1 MKNYLYSGDSLY
13 LPVDFDA
20 KAGDIVVAG
29 KLVGVA
35 SADASAG
42 DKVVLV
48 TRGVF
53 WVNKTASETFAVGD
67 AVYWNASTKR
77 ATSAATGN
85 ALIGVA
91 TEAAGAS
98 ATVLQVKVG

>member
-13 LPVDFDA
+13 IPVDFDA
-20 KAGDIVVAG
+20 KAGDVVVAG

-35 SADASAG
+35 SADATAG
-42 DKVVLV
+42 DRVVLV

-53 WVNKTASETFAVGD
+53 WINKTANDVFAIGD
-67 AVYWNASTKR
+67 GVYWNATTKR
-77 ATSAATGN
+77 ATATAIGN

-91 TEAAGAS
+91 TEPAVAS
-98 ATVLQVKVG
+98 AAHVQVKVG